1 MSSHVQVIATNISTV
16 SYYTYLHVLLPWLL
30 SGMKV
35 TNLLWYR
42 TFSHARRAS
51 GVYPS
56 CESARHGQAASS
68 LKGYIPT
75 STHRKVRART
85 VGRSRGPR
93 ENSHRHGQNM
103 WTPHRKDPGPGI
115 KPVTFSLG
123 VDRHWKPLCHCIT
136 RSKDVF
142 SSSKGTCVTHVGCFI
157 MVKRR
162 V

>member
-1 MSSHVQVIATNISTV
+1 MSFYPD
-16 SYYTYLHVLLPWLL
+16 YYQEWKLQIYCDIGHFL
-30 SGMKV
+30 M
-35 TNLLWYR
+35 
-42 TFSHARRAS
+42 HAGPQGFA

-56 CESARHGQAASS
+56 CESARHGRAASS

-115 KPVTFSLG
+115 KPVNFSLG
-123 VDRHWKPLCHCIT
+123 VDRHCKPLRHCIT
-136 RSKDVF
+136 LSKDVF

>member
-1 MSSHVQVIATNISTV
+1 M
-16 SYYTYLHVLLPWLL
+16 
-30 SGMKV
+30 
-35 TNLLWYR
+35 
-42 TFSHARRAS
+42 HAGPQGFA

-75 STHRKVRART
+75 STHRKFRARI

-103 WTPHRKDPGPGI
+103 DPGPGI

-123 VDRHWKPLCHCIT
+123 VDRHCKALQTTAPLSHPI
-136 RSKDVF
+136 
-142 SSSKGTCVTHVGCFI
+142 
-157 MVKRR
+157 
-162 V
+162 